1 MHTTNRPITGCV
13 FGVNVTIPEGTEVTN
28 VTHGGW
34 AVKDVGLIERL
45 TGNLHDP
52 QYRYV
57 WVSEA
62 CVSHHV

>member
-1 MHTTNRPITGCV
+1 MHTTNRPIKGEV
-13 FGVNVTIPEGTEVTN
+13 FGVNITIPEGTEVIN
-28 VTHGGW
+28 VTRGEW
-34 AVKDVGLIERL
+34 AIRDVGLIERL

-62 CVSHHV
+62 NVRHHI